1 MALAVGCAASGA
13 RKPIRPAPAPAD
25 HQRRLHAAPA
35 RTHDTYAQ
43 KLRRTHATRPPYGN
57 QDEDSLRATKSCGV
71 KHVPLGNEEVFA
83 DRWDYREGDRDIH
96 PGDIVLSR
104 FQGRGDGKGTMPDM
118 IRRFMKPVT
127 AKGYAVARREDYL

>member
-1 MALAVGCAASGA
+1 M
-13 RKPIRPAPAPAD
+13 
-25 HQRRLHAAPA
+25 
-35 RTHDTYAQ
+35 RTP
-43 KLRRTHATRPPYGN
+43 ATRQPYGTY
-57 QDEDSLRATKSCGV
+57 DEDTLRAAKSCGV
-71 KHVPLGNEEVFA
+71 KYVPLGNEESFA

-127 AKGYAVARREDYL
+127 AKGYAVGRREDYL